1 MHILR
6 SIRAHPWILIV
17 PAITL
22 VFVSYPRTAN
32 EPPHSAA
39 SESLSVSSSTET
51 ASTTRSADHAP
62 SSATS
67 TLKKSN
73 KASIQATK
81 SPSTIR
87 ATTSAN
93 EITRIEHPYQTPPL
107 AFESV
112 NISARAALVNILCQT
127 QSSGALRP
135 ITGSGMIVD
144 KRGIILTNA
153 HVAQY
158 VLIAQSGRS
167 DLECV
172 VRTGAPATT
181 RWVPLVL
188 YVPTPWINTR
198 ANDIALQHAL
208 STGEHDYA
216 LLYIAASADNT
227 PLPSSFPEVVP
238 DAREAIGFV
247 DDAALVAS
255 YPVEFVGSGMVQSD
269 LYPVTSITTI
279 GRLMTFDVGSADAI
293 SLGGVIG
300 AQSGS
305 SGGGVVNQWSRLIG
319 VITTTSAAPTTAQRD
334 LHAIT
339 TAYISQDMK
348 TQTGRTLAETLA
360 QDPKVMTDAF
370 RPEASILAQK
380 LINALVGR

>member
-22 VFVSYPRTAN
+22 VFISYPHKAN
-32 EPPHSAA
+32 EPARPTAPEPLPLISATGTAITTQHADATTSAA
-39 SESLSVSSSTET
+39 
-51 ASTTRSADHAP
+51 TT
-62 SSATS
+62 

-81 SPSTIR
+81 SPVTTFS
-87 ATTSAN
+87 TTSPN

-107 AFESV
+107 PFESV
-112 NISARAALVNILCQT
+112 NLSARSALVNILCQT
-127 QSSGALRP
+127 RASGALSP

-144 KRGIILTNA
+144 ERGIILTNA

-188 YVPTPWINTR
+188 YVPTPWINTHAR
-198 ANDIALQHAL
+198 DITLQHAL

-216 LLYIAASADNT
+216 LLYIAASADST

-238 DAREAIGFV
+238 DIREAIGFV

-255 YPVEFVGSGMVQSD
+255 YPVEFVGSGMVQNN
-269 LYPVTSITTI
+269 LYPVTSITSI
-279 GRLMTFDVGSADAI
+279 GRLMTFTSGSADAL

-305 SGGGVVNQWSRLIG
+305 SGGGVVNQWGRLIG
-319 VITTTSAAPTTAQRD
+319 IITTTSAEPTTSARD

-339 TAYISQDMK
+339 TAYISRDMK

-360 QDPKVMTDAF
+360 QDPKVMADAF
-370 RPEASILAQK
+370 RPEAAALAQK
-380 LINALVGR
+380 LIAALTGR